1 MRLGRTLQRK
11 QARLVIL
18 DEPFRGVDSLEVRRA
33 RKALAPITSSSA
45 FYSKMATTRRI
56 SLPLPYPE
64 PSPSVVLAKPT
75 RLWWNAKS
83 GRGRLNHD
91 VAIVERRSFD
101 RAKTN
106 LVEQDAV
113 LGDAALRSIHCEHR
127 ECVRKSGSRSLSTNC
142 GYQQRNTS
150 SSSLFK
156 TLVREHKLDTCETT
170 LKIHRGHVMRKMRS
184 GSLTDLV
191 HMAERWGDV

>member
-1 MRLGRTLQRK
+1 MRKALHGSVSPTLKESALLSSGEGQRVRLGRTLQRK

-83 GRGRLNHD
+83 GRSRLNHD

-106 LVEQDAV
+106 LVEQDLYSAT
-113 LGDAALRSIHCEHR
+113 LRSVPFTASIR
-127 ECVRKSGSRSLSTNC
+127 ESGSRSLSTKL
-142 GYQQRNTS
+142 RVPAT
-150 SSSLFK
+150 
-156 TLVREHKLDTCETT
+156 EHHLEF
-170 LKIHRGHVMRKMRS
+170 V
-184 GSLTDLV
+184 V
-191 HMAERWGDV
+191 